1 MIKLNKIQ
9 SQYLNKIFA
18 LSKKDMP
25 IGIDRKHF
33 LEHLKGNYD
42 FFCYEDFYLSVKL
55 NYNDL
60 KNKQKIDVIGRQ
72 LSFILAESLE
82 NEYYELSKNLAN
94 YFEKINY
101 QIEFINSY
109 ILNYK
114 INN

>member
-1 MIKLNKIQ
+1 MKKLNKIQ
-9 SQYLNKIFA
+9 SQYLNKLFA

-33 LEHLKGNYD
+33 LEHLKGNCD
-42 FFCYEDFYLSVKL
+42 FDYNEFYSSVIL
-55 NYNDL
+55 NCNDL
-60 KNKQKIDVIGRQ
+60 KNKQKLDLIGRQ

-82 NEYYELSKNLAN
+82 DEYYELSKNLAT

-101 QIEFINSY
+101 QIEWINSY

-114 INN
+114 INNK

>member
-9 SQYLNKIFA
+9 SQYLNKLFA

-25 IGIDRKHF
+25 IGIDKKEF
-33 LEHLKGNYD
+33 LEHLKGNCVFDYGK
-42 FFCYEDFYLSVKL
+42 FYLSVIL

-60 KNKQKIDVIGRQ
+60 KNKQKLDLIGRQ

-82 NEYYELSKNLAN
+82 DEYYELSKNLAN

-101 QIEFINSY
+101 QIERLNSH

-114 INN
+114 INNK